1 VDLGSFWPSHL
12 RDGPPKIS
20 HHGVSDRGM
29 GKDPAMENDQEVKD
43 VGPGGSRIAP
53 RKVLAVRIH

>member
-1 VDLGSFWPSHL
+1 
-12 RDGPPKIS
+12 
-20 HHGVSDRGM
+20 M